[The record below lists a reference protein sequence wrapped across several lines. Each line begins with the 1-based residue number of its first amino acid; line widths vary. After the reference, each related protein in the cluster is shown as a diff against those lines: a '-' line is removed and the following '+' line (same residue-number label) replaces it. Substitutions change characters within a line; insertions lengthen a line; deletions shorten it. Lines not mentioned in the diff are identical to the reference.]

1 MPLSPAVPR
10 RRLHTRAI
18 ELCGYA
24 REDGLFE
31 VEASLTDTKTY
42 AFSNQDRGEITP
54 GVPLHGMLSR
64 MTFDAALLILRFESV
79 TEFGPYFA
87 CPAAAG
93 SFADLAGLTIGRGF
107 IRAANERVGGIK
119 GCTHLREL
127 LGQMGTVAFQTVVG
141 QRASAMGAS
150 TAVTRPGLV
159 NTCMAYADGGAIA
172 RRTWPEYYA
181 QVDAAAA
188 DIVTD
193 RPD

>member
-1 MPLSPAVPR
+1 MPLSAPAPR
-10 RRLHTRAI
+10 RKLHTRAI
-18 ELCGYA
+18 ELCGYE

-31 VEASLTDTKTY
+31 VEASLADTKTY
-42 AFSNQDRGEITP
+42 VFSNSDRGDITP

-64 MTFDAALLILRFESV
+64 MTYDSAMLIHRFESV

-87 CPAAAG
+87 CPAAAE

-127 LGQMGTVAFQTVVG
+127 LGQMGTVALQTVV
-141 QRASAMGAS
+141 RMRMNAAS
-150 TAVTRPGLV
+150 TTVTRPAQLD
-159 NTCMAYADGGAIA
+159 TCMAYADGGTIA

-181 QVDAAAA
+181 LRDAAEG
-188 DIVTD
+188 
-193 RPD
+193 

>member
-1 MPLSPAVPR
+1 MPLSSPAPR

-18 ELCGYA
+18 ELCGYE

-42 AFSNQDRGEITP
+42 VFTNEDRGEITP

-64 MTFDAALLILRFESV
+64 MTYDSAMLIHAFEAA

-87 CPAAAG
+87 CPAAAENFG
-93 SFADLAGLTIGRGF
+93 DLAGLTIGRGF
-107 IRAANERVGGIK
+107 LRAANERIGGIK

-127 LGQMGTVAFQTVVG
+127 LGQMGTVALQTVVR
-141 QRASAMGAS
+141 QRMQAASAAGN
-150 TAVTRPGLV
+150 RPAQL
-159 NTCMAYADGGAIA
+159 NTCMAYADGGLIA

-181 QVDAAAA
+181 QRDAAESEASSA
-188 DIVTD
+188 
-193 RPD
+193 